1 MVFIPFFVFQCL
13 VHFLLNPQK
22 QGISEVCFCSLFCRL
37 IPLAAWRKK
46 KERKKTKESDS
57 AWIEIRVKKERIRTQ
72 VSVANPSV
80 KKDSYAA
87 TMAGSSVI
95 AEWCWLSHFPISLAG

>member
-1 MVFIPFFVFQCL
+1 LFFVL
-13 VHFLLNPQK
+13 SVN
-22 QGISEVCFCSLFCRL
+22 SSSSME
-37 IPLAAWRKK
+37 K
-46 KERKKTKESDS
+46 KERKKTEYDG
-57 AWIEIRVKKERIRTQ
+57 AWIEIKVKKERIRTQ

-87 TMAGSSVI
+87 TMAGYSVI